1 MNKENR
7 KKYMK
12 DFDKLK
18 KKYEAESKERSH
30 EKIVNEIK
38 QDNEK
43 GCGCKG

>member
-12 DFDKLK
+12 DFDKVK
-18 KKYEAESKERSH
+18 KKYELESKQRSH
-30 EKIVNEIK
+30 EKMVNEIK
-38 QDNEK
+38 QENQD

>member
-12 DFDKLK
+12 NFDNLK
-18 KKYEAESKERSH
+18 KKYDSELKERTK
-30 EKIVNEIK
+30 ERIVNEIK
-38 QDNEK
+38 KDNEN